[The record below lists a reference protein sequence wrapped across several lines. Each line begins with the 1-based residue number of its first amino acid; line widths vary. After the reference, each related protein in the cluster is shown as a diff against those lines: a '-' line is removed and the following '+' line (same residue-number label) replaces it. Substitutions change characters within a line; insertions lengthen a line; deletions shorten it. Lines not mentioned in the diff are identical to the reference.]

1 MISELWGLLVLATA
15 GLVNVELQIGLYW
28 ILRGRG
34 RLLTSQV
41 AGAVAGLALL
51 LIPGLPG
58 PLGLW
63 AANLLIYGAFCY
75 VYFHW
80 NNTGETARRIR
91 LVWELD
97 AAPDGLTEAELLARY
112 PAREILERRLVRLID
127 GGQIV
132 EREGQLALS
141 GRLILLSARLVALA
155 KRIVLGRRSELDG
168 FDHLTLL

>member
-1 MISELWGLLVLATA
+1 MISELWGLAVLVAVGLA
-15 GLVNVELQIGLYW
+15 NVAVQIGLYRV
-28 ILRGRG
+28 LRGRG

-80 NNTGETARRIR
+80 NNKGETARRIR